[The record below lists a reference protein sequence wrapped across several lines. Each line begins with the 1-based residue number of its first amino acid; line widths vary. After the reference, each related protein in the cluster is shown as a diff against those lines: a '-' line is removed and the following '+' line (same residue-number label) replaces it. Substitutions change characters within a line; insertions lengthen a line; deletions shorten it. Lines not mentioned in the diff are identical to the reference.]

1 MRSNNEIINLIQD
14 RIDEKGMSMSELA
27 RQVGIA
33 KSTMSRYFNRTREF
47 PLNKTDDF
55 AKALGMTPEY
65 LLGIQKSK

>member
-33 KSTMSRYFNRTREF
+33 KPTMSRYFNRLR
-47 PLNKTDDF
+47 
-55 AKALGMTPEY
+55 
-65 LLGIQKSK
+65 